1 MESDRLKK
9 AREYE
14 AAHGTQITEEERPVY
29 HVTPTV
35 GWLNDPNGFS
45 YFDGQYHLFYQY
57 NPYSTHW
64 DSMHWGHLVSEDMLN
79 WKRLPAVLAPDTWY
93 DNFGVFSGSA
103 LTAPDGRHLLIY
115 TGVEVT
121 GEARGEGVPC
131 RQTQCLAFG
140 DGRGRF
146 PRSQDLV

>member
-14 AAHGTQITEEERPVY
+14 AECGTQITEEERPVY

-64 DSMHWGHLVSEDMLN
+64 DSMHWGHLVSEDML
-79 WKRLPAVLAPDTWY
+79 RDH
-93 DNFGVFSGSA
+93 SA
-103 LTAPDGRHLLIY
+103 GRQASAHLY
-115 TGVEVT
+115 
-121 GEARGEGVPC
+121 RG
-131 RQTQCLAFG
+131 
-140 DGRGRF
+140 GRE
-146 PRSQDLV
+146 D

>member
-14 AAHGTQITEEERPVY
+14 AEYGTQITEEERPVY

-79 WKRLPAVLAPDTWY
+79 WKRLPAALAPDTWY

-103 LTAPDGRHLLIY
+103 ITAPDGRHICSSIPGWKRRLTRKGKEPITARRSAWLLA
-115 TGVEVT
+115 T
-121 GEARGEGVPC
+121 A
-131 RQTQCLAFG
+131 
-140 DGRGRF
+140 
-146 PRSQDLV
+146 

>member
-64 DSMHWGHLVSEDMLN
+64 DSMHWGHLV
-79 WKRLPAVLAPDTWY
+79 RRT
-93 DNFGVFSGSA
+93 
-103 LTAPDGRHLLIY
+103 
-115 TGVEVT
+115 
-121 GEARGEGVPC
+121 EGICSSTPGW
-131 RQTQCLAFG
+131 R
-140 DGRGRF
+140 
-146 PRSQDLV
+146 

>member
-1 MESDRLKK
+1 MTTDLLAK

-14 AAHGTQITEEERPVY
+14 AENGKQITEEERPVY

-45 YFDGQYHLFYQY
+45 YFDGKYHLFYQY
-57 NPYSTHW
+57 NPYSTEW
-64 DSMHWGHLVSEDMLN
+64 DTMHWGHLISEDLIH
-79 WKRLPAVLAPDTWY
+79 WERLPAALAPNEKY

-103 LTAPDGRHLLIY
+103 ITAPDGRHLLIY
-115 TGVEVT
+115 TGVEEFKNKD
-121 GEARGEGVPC
+121 GGKEL

-140 DGRGRF
+140 DGV
-146 PRSQDLV
+146 D